1 MKKFNQKGFSAVE
14 TALLLVIVGL
24 IAFIAWYVFKSQ
36 NDTTAT
42 LENTELSQA
51 QPVKQTSSTNVVQ
64 TKTDSKAGTYLADS
78 NGKALYTSDADT
90 TGVSNCTGSCLDT
103 WPIYSAAS
111 APDKLEANVTV
122 IKRTD
127 GKSQYAYKG
136 MPLYHYG
143 NEPAG
148 TVSGTSVAGWQV
160 AKP

>member
-1 MKKFNQKGFSAVE
+1 MRKFNQKGFSAVE

-24 IAFIAWYVFKSQ
+24 IAFITWYVFKSQ

-51 QPVKQTSSTNVVQ
+51 QPVKSTASADAVQ
-64 TKTDSKAGTYLADS
+64 TKTDSKVGDYLADS
-78 NGKALYTSDADT
+78 KGKALYISDADT
-90 TGVSNCTGSCLDT
+90 AGVSNCSGSCIET
-103 WPIYSAAS
+103 WPIYNAAS
-111 APDKLEANVTV
+111 ATDKLQDSVTV

-136 MPLYHYG
+136 MPLYYYG
-143 NEPAG
+143 SEAAG